1 MRNYYQDLYRKP
13 ACDEN
18 FNLNCIREFLG
29 QDIIN
34 SALVRDSII
43 SEATAPRLEDP
54 LSMEE
59 LDKSA
64 AQGNKSASGMDGLS
78 NCFIKKFWHVLRKP
92 LHRYATHCV
101 RTGTLSRSF
110 KTA

>member
-1 MRNYYQDLYRKP
+1 MREYYQNLYRKP

-18 FNLNCIREFLG
+18 FNPNCIRDFLG
-29 QDIIN
+29 EDIVN
-34 SALVRDSII
+34 SGLVRDSII
-43 SEATAPRLEDP
+43 SEATATRLEAP

-78 NCFIKKFWHVLRKP
+78 NCFIKNFGP
-92 LHRYATHCV
+92 Y
-101 RTGTLSRSF
+101 
-110 KTA
+110 